1 MDDLSRILE
10 ELEKN
15 YITKNQAE
23 KRVLD
28 LFSVSN
34 LLPNHVVKFRLE
46 ELEMKY
52 QYVMEQLEKLQ

>member
-10 ELEKN
+10 ELEKS
-15 YITKNQAE
+15 YITKDQAE

-52 QYVMEQLEKLQ
+52 QYLMEQLEKLQ

>member
-1 MDDLSRILE
+1 MDDLRSILK

-15 YITKNQAE
+15 YITKEQAE

-28 LFSVSN
+28 LFSASN

-52 QYVMEQLEKLQ
+52 QYVMVQLEKLQ